1 MPKYEKYPNEDPK
14 AAKSRIARNRAQDR
28 NQEGESSFDK
38 IKTKADMMASNIAG
52 TIKNMGGVY

>member
-14 AAKSRIARNRAQDR
+14 AAKARIARNRAQDR

-38 IKTKADMMASNIAG
+38 VKTKADMMASNIAG
-52 TIKNMGGVY
+52 TLKNMGGGY